1 MLCVQPGWL
10 IKHMQ
15 LQKEWEGDGAG
26 RKETRKCLERLG
38 MERLQQYLKAV
49 DWIESSD
56 AMRSGSAG

>member
-26 RKETRKCLERLG
+26 RKETCH
-38 MERLQQYLKAV
+38 MERLQRYLKAV

-56 AMRSGSAG
+56 AVRSGSAG